1 MTQNRCSIPVLLT
14 LSALVSLAPV
24 SAEQT
29 PGLDREF
36 QAAVAQYDAGHFAE
50 AATQL
55 ESLLRKVPDSFE
67 VHELLGLVY
76 SEESKNSLAN
86 QHLQKAVTLKPDSA
100 AARINLA
107 TNLIGLGRA
116 ESAKEELTEAVA
128 LEPRNFDANHNLG
141 ELYIRAGKLADA
153 VPFLKQ
159 AQAINPSSYDN
170 GYDLALADL
179 MTGKPAPAR
188 ELVQSLLKTKDTAE
202 LHNLLGD
209 IQEKDGNYVAAVNE
223 FALAA
228 HQDPSESNL
237 FDWASELL
245 LHRTLEPAIDVF
257 RQSAQR
263 YPNSARI
270 AIGLGVALYSRGN
283 YDDAVKSLLRA
294 ADLSPADARCY
305 FFLSKA
311 YDSSPGQANDVI
323 ERFARFSQLQ
333 PNNGQAF
340 YYYAMSVWKGKRAQD
355 PSLDRHQVESL
366 LKKAVALNP
375 KLAEAHLQLGNL
387 YSDQTQYAESIPEYV
402 KALEINP
409 NLADAHYRLGQ
420 AYVHISE
427 KEKAQ
432 EQFQVYQKL
441 RAQHLADLDK
451 QIADIRQFVYS
462 EKDQSEKDQSNKD
475 QSPKNQPPAKP

>member
-1 MTQNRCSIPVLLT
+1 VINGRWPCEYLFCVVLV
-14 LSALVSLAPV
+14 SALPTA
-24 SAEQT
+24 SAGQDAQR
-29 PGLDREF
+29 LNQEF
-36 QAAVAQYDAGHFAE
+36 QAAVAAYDAGHFPE
-50 AATQL
+50 AAAQL
-55 ESLLRKVPDSFE
+55 ENLLPNAPESFE
-67 VHELLGLVY
+67 IHELLGLVY
-76 SEESKNSLAN
+76 SEESKDALAN
-86 QHLQKAVTLKPDSA
+86 QHLDKAVRLQPESSA
-100 AARINLA
+100 ARTNLA
-107 TNLIGLGRA
+107 TNLVRMGKLEGA
-116 ESAKEELTEAVA
+116 QDQLKKAVA

-141 ELYIRAGKLADA
+141 ELYIRAGKVGDA
-153 VPFLKQ
+153 LPFLKQ

-188 ELVQSLLKTKDTAE
+188 ELVQSLLKIKDAAE
-202 LHNLLGD
+202 LHNLLGE
-209 IQEKDGNYVAAVNE
+209 IEEKDGKYVAAVNE

-263 YPNSARI
+263 FPNSARM
-270 AIGLGVALYSRGN
+270 AIGLGIALYSRGN

-294 ADLSPADARCY
+294 ADLSPSDPRCY

-311 YDSSPGQANDVI
+311 YDSSPGQADEVI
-323 ERFARFSQLQ
+323 QRFARFSQLQ
-333 PNNGQAF
+333 PGNAQAS
-340 YYYAMSVWKGKRAQD
+340 YYYAMSVWKGRRAQD
-355 PSLDRHQVESL
+355 PSLDRPQIESL
-366 LKKAVALNP
+366 LKKAVALDP

-387 YSDQTQYAESIPEYV
+387 YSDQTQYAESIPEYA

-420 AYVHISE
+420 AYVHTAE
-427 KEKAQ
+427 KDKAQ

-462 EKDQSEKDQSNKD
+462 EKDQSQKDQL
-475 QSPKNQPPAKP
+475 PAKP